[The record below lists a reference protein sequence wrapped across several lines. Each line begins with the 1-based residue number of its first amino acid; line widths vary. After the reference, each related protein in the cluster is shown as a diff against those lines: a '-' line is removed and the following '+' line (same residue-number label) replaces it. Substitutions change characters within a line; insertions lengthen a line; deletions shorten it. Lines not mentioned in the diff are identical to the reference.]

1 MVSEATALPTE
12 PHPCPAEWN
21 LGVVIESRF
30 VEVCKIQW
38 PTATIKAT
46 AKMQK
51 LIQFGCAEDT
61 ILYLY
66 FGG

>member
-1 MVSEATALPTE
+1 MANGDEKG
-12 PHPCPAEWN
+12 H
-21 LGVVIESRF
+21 
-30 VEVCKIQW
+30 CKN
-38 PTATIKAT
+38 